1 MVLRIGAL
9 FLDTSSRVYVLRDIE
24 SQRSGSAS
32 SINTPYMNNKEVQNL
47 RRLIKRLS
55 ALDMAKVF
63 GTKDVHTD
71 GSYMHMFTEMFSL
84 GAFLRADKMSV
95 LPNVMDSGLFYQ
107 TGQDLT
113 VEQSC
118 LLIATA
124 ALAAGD
130 VTALTT
136 NV

>member
-1 MVLRIGAL
+1 MVLRIGAP
-9 FLDTSSRVYVLRDIE
+9 FLDTSSRVYVLQDME

-32 SINTPYMNNKEVQNL
+32 LINTPYMNDQEIQNL
-47 RRLIKRLS
+47 RRLVKRLS
-55 ALDMAKVF
+55 ALDMAKAF
-63 GTKDVHTD
+63 GTKDIHTD
-71 GSYMHMFTEMFSL
+71 GSYIHMFTEMFSL
-84 GAFLRADKMSV
+84 GAFLTADKMSV
-95 LPNVMDSGLFYQ
+95 LPNVMDFGLFYQ
-107 TGQDLT
+107 IGQDLT

-136 NV
+136 NA